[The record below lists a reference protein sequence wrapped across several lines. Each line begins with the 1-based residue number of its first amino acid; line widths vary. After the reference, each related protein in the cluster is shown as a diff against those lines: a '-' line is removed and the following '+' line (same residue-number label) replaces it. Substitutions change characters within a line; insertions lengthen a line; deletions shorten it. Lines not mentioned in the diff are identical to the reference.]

1 MIFLKEEVTAMNER
15 TKSFLQIVM
24 IGFFAS
30 IIFQMGLVSVIAQ
43 TQSTQDISMLSQERS
58 TFSNPAQAAHAENLA
73 NVAAQND
80 PRVERAF
87 TTLENA
93 EKALEA
99 AKATGNQTI
108 IAAAQRNYDI
118 AKTHAENA
126 LARAACV
133 ATSEISAMR
142 SNGMGWGQIAHE
154 LGVHPGLLGLGH
166 SKEITATDRDSK
178 TGLAMG
184 HSMTASSDN
193 SGGKGSGNSYVASG
207 HSNGGAAAGHGG
219 GNAGGHGGGNGG
231 GNAGGKVVA
240 GGGHGGG
247 NGGGHG
253 K

>member
-1 MIFLKEEVTAMNER
+1 MKER

-43 TQSTQDISMLSQERS
+43 TQSTQDASMVSQERS

-99 AKATGNQTI
+99 AKATNNPEI
-108 IAAAQRNYDI
+108 IAAAIKNYAI

-126 LARAACV
+126 LARATCV
-133 ATSEISAMR
+133 TTWEISAMR

-154 LGVHPGLLGLGH
+154 LGVHPGVLGLGH

-184 HSMTASSDN
+184 HSMTASNSDN
-193 SGGKGSGNSYVASG
+193 SGSRGSGNAYVAFG
-207 HSNGGAAAGHGG
+207 HSNGGAAAAGHGG
-219 GNAGGHGGGNGG
+219 GNAGGNGGGGGG
-231 GNAGGKVVA
+231 GNAGGN

-253 K
+253 GGNGGGGHGK

>member
-1 MIFLKEEVTAMNER
+1 MIFLKEEITAMNER
-15 TKSFLQIVM
+15 RKYFLQIAM

-30 IIFQMGLVSVIAQ
+30 IIFQMGLVSAIAQ

-80 PRVERAF
+80 PRVQRAF

-93 EKALEA
+93 EKALVA
-99 AKATGNQTI
+99 AKATGNQAI
-108 IAAAQRNYDI
+108 IAAAQKAYDT

-142 SNGMGWGQIAHE
+142 SQGMGWGQIAHE
-154 LGVHPGLLGLGH
+154 MGVHPGVLGLGH

-184 HSMTASSDN
+184 HSMTASSSSDN
-193 SGGKGSGNSYVASG
+193 SGSRGSGNSYVAFG
-207 HSNGGAAAGHGG
+207 HSNGGVAAGHGG
-219 GNAGGHGGGNGG
+219 GNAGGN
-231 GNAGGKVVA
+231 

-247 NGGGHG
+247 NGGGNGGGHG

>member
-1 MIFLKEEVTAMNER
+1 MNER

-30 IIFQMGLVSVIAQ
+30 IIFQMGLVSAIAQ

-80 PRVERAF
+80 PRVQRAF

-99 AKATGNQTI
+99 AKATGNPTI
-108 IAAAQRNYDI
+108 IAAAQRAYDT

-142 SNGMGWGQIAHE
+142 SQGMGWGQIAHE
-154 LGVHPGLLGLGH
+154 MGVHPGVLGLGH

-193 SGGKGSGNSYVASG
+193 SGGKGSGNAYVAFG
-207 HSNGGAAAGHGG
+207 HSNGGAAAAGHGG
-219 GNAGGHGGGNGG
+219 GNAGGNGGGHGG
-231 GNAGGKVVA
+231 GNAGGN
-240 GGGHGGG
+240 GGGHGGGNDGGHDGGHGGG

>member
-1 MIFLKEEVTAMNER
+1 MKER

-24 IGFFAS
+24 IGFFSS
-30 IIFQMGLVSVIAQ
+30 IIFQMGLVLAIAQ
-43 TQSTQDISMLSQERS
+43 TSSTQDVYMISQERS

-99 AKATGNQTI
+99 AKATGNPAI

-126 LARAACV
+126 LARATCV

-142 SNGMGWGQIAHE
+142 NQGMGWGQIAHE
-154 LGVHPGLLGLGH
+154 LGVHPGVLGLGH

-184 HSMTASSDN
+184 HSMTASSSSDN
-193 SGGKGSGNSYVASG
+193 SGSRGSGNAYVAFG
-207 HSNGGAAAGHGG
+207 HSNGGAASAGHGG
-219 GNAGGHGGGNGG
+219 GNAGGNAGGNGGGHGGGNGG
-231 GNAGGKVVA
+231 GN
-240 GGGHGGG
+240 
-247 NGGGHG
+247 GGGHG